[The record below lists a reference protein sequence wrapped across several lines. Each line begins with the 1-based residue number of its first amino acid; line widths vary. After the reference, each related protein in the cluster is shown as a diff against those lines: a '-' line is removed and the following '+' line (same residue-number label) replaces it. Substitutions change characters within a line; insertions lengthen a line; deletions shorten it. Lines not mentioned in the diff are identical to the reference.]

1 MLNLLVGLQCRMTG
15 LQSRMIGALRREEG
29 QGMTEYAMLLAF
41 IAVVAVVA
49 VKLLGTDISSL
60 LNSVATSL

>member
-1 MLNLLVGLQCRMTG
+1 MLNFLVGLQCSMTG

-29 QGMTEYAMLLAF
+29 QGMTEYAMLIAF

-49 VKLLGTDISSL
+49 VKFLGSQISTL
-60 LNSVATSL
+60 LNSVASSL